1 MIVLD
6 TTVLVYATGSDHP
19 LREPCR
25 RLVDAVANG
34 VLTARTTVELI
45 QELMHVRARRVGDRH
60 EPARRVVH
68 RPVGATPTG

>member
-19 LREPCR
+19 LREPGR

-34 VLTARTTVELI
+34 VLTARTTVEVI
-45 QELMHVRARRVGDRH
+45 QEFMPVRARRVGDRR
-60 EPARRVVH
+60 EPAR
-68 RPVGATPTG
+68 